1 MKKLL
6 LSLTL
11 ACCTFWATAQL
22 TEQSRISLI
31 TCDPGTLVYEKFGHT
46 ALRICDSTQHI
57 DLIFHYGVFDFD
69 TDFFIPKFIKGA
81 TDYSIGLCSTHY
93 FIASYAQRGSAVNEQ
108 VLALTLPQ
116 RQQLFDALVENYKP
130 ENRLYRY
137 NFVFDNC
144 ATRPYDMLLNVIDAP
159 LLCTY
164 TTEATYRDIIHGCI
178 GWQNWTAFGI
188 ALILGSEADQPAG
201 NEGAIGFPFCLR
213 DELDATWMQTAPDTI
228 VPLVTARHTLVDKP
242 TIPIEDTPWPLS
254 PTSVFALLCL
264 IGALLT
270 WFDVK
275 RRRISHWFD
284 VLLFGVVGMAGVI
297 IGYLMFFS
305 LHPLVGGNWNLL
317 WANPLWLFMATIA
330 PIRRRVSFKRHA
342 ATCMALL
349 AGIGLITQWC
359 APQVFH
365 TANLLV
371 IVLLLIRL
379 TPYLV
384 CNKNKTNTKKNI

>member
-188 ALILGSEADQPAG
+188 ALILGAEADQTAG

-213 DELDATWMQTAPDTI
+213 DEIDATWIQTAPDTI
-228 VPLVTARHTLVDKP
+228 VPLVTTRHTLVDKP
-242 TIPIEDTPWPLS
+242 SVPIENTPWPLG
-254 PTSVFALLCL
+254 PTAVFALLC
-264 IGALLT
+264 IAGALLT
-270 WFDVK
+270 WFDLK
-275 RRRISHWFD
+275 RHRISHWFD
-284 VLLFGVVGMAGVI
+284 VCLFGLTGFAGIVI
-297 IGYLMFFS
+297 SYLMFFS
-305 LHPLVGGNWNLL
+305 LHPLVHANWNLL
-317 WANPLWLFMATIA
+317 WVNPLWIFMAIIA
-330 PIRRRVSFKRHA
+330 PLRRCVSVKRRTA
-342 ATCMALL
+342 FGMALL
-349 AGIGLITQWC
+349 TGIGLITQWC
-359 APQVFH
+359 VPQTFH
-365 TANLLV
+365 PANVLV
-371 IVLLLIRL
+371 IVLLLVRL
-379 TPYLV
+379 IPYLWS
-384 CNKNKTNTKKNI
+384 NNINPKNN

>member
-93 FIASYAQRGSAVNEQ
+93 FIESYAQRGSAVNEQ

-137 NFVFDNC
+137 NFVFDNR

-188 ALILGSEADQPAG
+188 ALILGAEADQTAG
-201 NEGAIGFPFCLR
+201 
-213 DELDATWMQTAPDTI
+213 
-228 VPLVTARHTLVDKP
+228 
-242 TIPIEDTPWPLS
+242 
-254 PTSVFALLCL
+254 
-264 IGALLT
+264 
-270 WFDVK
+270 
-275 RRRISHWFD
+275 
-284 VLLFGVVGMAGVI
+284 
-297 IGYLMFFS
+297 
-305 LHPLVGGNWNLL
+305 
-317 WANPLWLFMATIA
+317 
-330 PIRRRVSFKRHA
+330 
-342 ATCMALL
+342 
-349 AGIGLITQWC
+349 
-359 APQVFH
+359 
-365 TANLLV
+365 
-371 IVLLLIRL
+371 
-379 TPYLV
+379 
-384 CNKNKTNTKKNI
+384 